1 MWRNIKDIIWQI
13 ALKIRKGYMWNNLRT
28 SQDVVDTN
36 QVFVSW
42 YFILKVQQQWLEWNR
57 NTRRIHQGHYSLI
70 FNRLS
75 PL

>member
-42 YFILKVQQQWLEWNR
+42 
-57 NTRRIHQGHYSLI
+57 
-70 FNRLS
+70 
-75 PL
+75 